1 MLRGTAREAAAE
13 FLGTFIL
20 LMFGIGVVAQF
31 VLSGGKN
38 GQYLSIN
45 IAWGLGVTMGAYV
58 AAGVSGAHLNPA
70 LTLALCDSAGLSLA
84 QGAAL
89 RGRAVRRRLRG
100 IRSVVFVT
108 YREALD
114 AFDGGVRQVG
124 GALGTA
130 GIWATYPQ
138 PYLSTFPGGFIDQ
151 VVGTALL
158 LIVICALTDTRN
170 SAPESKLGPLL
181 VGLLV
186 VAIGDGVRRQ
196 RGVRD
201 QSRRA
206 TWGRGSSPR
215 WPGGAAASSPP
226 PITGGGCPS
235 SHRRSAP
242 CWACTRTTSSSATII
257 RRRTPATSR
266 GPCARRRL
274 ARRSVMSRFILA
286 LDQGTTSSRAIVFR
300 RDGRHRVRGAAGV
313 PADLPV
319 AGARRARSREPSGHR
334 RSPSPATRSPQAG
347 LGADGRRRHRRH
359 EPARDHHRVGPS
371 DRESRSPTRSS
382 GRAASPR
389 PSART

>member
-70 LTLALCDSAGLSLA
+70 LTLAFAIRRHFPWRKVLPYVAAQFAGAFAASA
-84 QGAAL
+84 
-89 RGRAVRRRLRG
+89 V
-100 IRSVVFVT
+100 IFVT

-114 AFDGGVRQVG
+114 AFDGGVRQIG

-186 VAIGDGVRRQ
+186 VAIGTGFGVNA
-196 RGVRD
+196 GYAINPARD
-201 QSRRA
+201 L
-206 TWGRGSSPR
+206 GPR
-215 WPGGAAASSPP
+215 LFTAMAGW
-226 PITGGGCPS
+226 GGGVFTAANHWWWVPVVAPS
-235 SHRRSAP
+235 VGAVLGVYTYDFFVGNHHP
-242 CWACTRTTSSSATII
+242 PVETGH
-257 RRRTPATSR
+257 PE
-266 GPCARRRL
+266 
-274 ARRSVMSRFILA
+274 
-286 LDQGTTSSRAIVFR
+286 
-300 RDGRHRVRGAAGV
+300 GRV
-313 PADLPV
+313 PAD
-319 AGARRARSREPSGHR
+319 A
-334 RSPSPATRSPQAG
+334 
-347 LGADGRRRHRRH
+347 
-359 EPARDHHRVGPS
+359 
-371 DRESRSPTRSS
+371 
-382 GRAASPR
+382 
-389 PSART
+389 